1 MGYVSGSANDYSST
15 FRVFVDESE
24 TLLRDD
30 YYKLHPQVQLNVVEE
45 QCSDTGPCE
54 EPEPNAPDQEKNDTV
69 NSVETSEE
77 ELREDLRNDGATEE
91 EIDEIIRKAFPDSN
105 VSTQSFLPSLI
116 IQADWRN
123 GVTSVIQGKNILV
136 SSNGIPENNYSDI
149 PARNPHEV
157 TEQTFQ
163 FKYPLFPEFVGDK
176 IPTRPGPI
184 GMTLHG
190 AVFFNQFDRDRN
202 DANTRERFDSCN
214 GHANAG
220 GIYHY
225 HQISACF
232 EDSESGH
239 SEIFGFVFDGFPI
252 YGFNGTSGVP
262 PTDLDECNGHSDT
275 GEYHYHATKE
285 YPYLVGCFN
294 GIKQ

>member
-1 MGYVSGSANDYSST
+1 MKILLLLIISMTILITNPLSIDALPGPLKQIRDGILLDDILCREGHVLVQRTNGKIACVSEKTVLKTGWDIMNMNFNWNEFLIENPVEWSDESLYDDYSS
-15 FRVFVDESE
+15 
-24 TLLRDD
+24 
-30 YYKLHPQVQLNVVEE
+30 
-45 QCSDTGPCE
+45 
-54 EPEPNAPDQEKNDTV
+54 
-69 NSVETSEE
+69 
-77 ELREDLRNDGATEE
+77 
-91 EIDEIIRKAFPDSN
+91 
-105 VSTQSFLPSLI
+105 LI
-116 IQADWRN
+116 LKADWRN
-123 GVTSVIQGKNILV
+123 GVTTITQDKNILI
-136 SSNGIPENNYSDI
+136 SSNGIPENDYSDI
-149 PARNPHEV
+149 PNRNPHEV
-157 TEQTFQ
+157 TQQTFQ
-163 FKYPLFPEFVGDK
+163 FKYPLHPQFVGDQ

-239 SEIFGFVFDGFPI
+239 SKIFGFVFDGFPI
-252 YGFNGTSGVP
+252 YGFNGTSGIP

>member
-1 MGYVSGSANDYSST
+1 MKLLILLIISMTILITNPLSIDALPGPLKQIRDGISLDDILCRDGHLLVIRTNGSPACVTKIMAD
-15 FRVFVDESE
+15 
-24 TLLRDD
+24 
-30 YYKLHPQVQLNVVEE
+30 KLNWKIISNPQIN
-45 QCSDTGPCE
+45 S
-54 EPEPNAPDQEKNDTV
+54 NDTSQ
-69 NSVETSEE
+69 NY
-77 ELREDLRNDGATEE
+77 
-91 EIDEIIRKAFPDSN
+91 P
-105 VSTQSFLPSLI
+105 LI
-116 IQADWRN
+116 TQADWRN
-123 GVTSVIQGKNILV
+123 GVTTITQDKNILI
-136 SSNGIPENNYSDI
+136 SSNGIPENDYSDI
-149 PARNPHEV
+149 PDRNPHEV
-157 TEQTFQ
+157 TQQTFQ

-239 SEIFGFVFDGFPI
+239 SKIFGFVFDGFPI
-252 YGFNGTSGVP
+252 YGFNGTSGIP